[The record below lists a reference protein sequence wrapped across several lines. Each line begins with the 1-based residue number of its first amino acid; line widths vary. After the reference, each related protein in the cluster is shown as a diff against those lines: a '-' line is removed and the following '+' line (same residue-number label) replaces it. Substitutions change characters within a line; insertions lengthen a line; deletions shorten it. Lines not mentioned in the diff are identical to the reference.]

1 MLIGAAVSTAVG
13 LGAFVLPSA
22 DASAAGE
29 KEPAAQAAVPDAGET
44 GGPQSMGGEPTREP
58 SAPAAAP
65 GVVLAK
71 EAELR
76 ERVQAWWDAAI
87 KGDFAKAYS
96 LEAPAYRASVPF
108 DEYALRMGRKQV
120 RWKMATLKELRYDRP
135 DAAEAIIA
143 LDFSFALPGTDQ
155 IAETKADI
163 RDQWT
168 FSDGKWW
175 RKEVERPLRNK
186 DTSGSPPAQ

>member
-1 MLIGAAVSTAVG
+1 MLIAVVVSATVG
-13 LGAFVLPSA
+13 LGASLLPLG
-22 DASAAGE
+22 DASAAAQD
-29 KEPAAQAAVPDAGET
+29 AAPSAAVPDAGET
-44 GGPQSMGGEPTREP
+44 GGPQDMEGKPEQEPP
-58 SAPAAAP
+58 APVAAP
-65 GVVLAK
+65 GVALKK

-108 DEYALRMGRKQV
+108 DEYALGMGRKKV

-186 DTSGSPPAQ
+186 DTSGSPSAQ